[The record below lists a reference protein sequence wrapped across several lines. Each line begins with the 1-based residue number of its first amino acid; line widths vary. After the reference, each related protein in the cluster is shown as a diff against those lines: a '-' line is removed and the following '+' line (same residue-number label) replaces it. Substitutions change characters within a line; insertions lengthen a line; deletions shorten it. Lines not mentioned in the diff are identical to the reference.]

1 MLEPVLLRGCLSLL
15 YTTTRFN
22 AAAYPQ
28 VKFREFLST
37 EYGEAQ
43 LDFLLEAMKL
53 EKLDAGEQDQAATKV
68 RCSAAYLP
76 AFKGCYVIEEE
87 NASWN
92 LIASPLSLAKVNARE
107 LFLPNAL

>member
-1 MLEPVLLRGCLSLL
+1 MLSIDGSLITSATALERCTAVGSDSCRVPCTCISETAEKPIVRVALCTIESCPVELRQ
-15 YTTTRFN
+15 
-22 AAAYPQ
+22 Q

-68 RCSAAYLP
+68 CCFAARL
-76 AFKGCYVIEEE
+76 C
-87 NASWN
+87 AS
-92 LIASPLSLAKVNARE
+92 S
-107 LFLPNAL
+107 

>member
-1 MLEPVLLRGCLSLL
+1 MAPWCKPTPIVSTHLPTPAETSTFHC
-15 YTTTRFN
+15 N
-22 AAAYPQ
+22 QQ

-68 RCSAAYLP
+68 LYDSRHVLVV
-76 AFKGCYVIEEE
+76 FL
-87 NASWN
+87 W
-92 LIASPLSLAKVNARE
+92 IAMNTNGTP
-107 LFLPNAL
+107 